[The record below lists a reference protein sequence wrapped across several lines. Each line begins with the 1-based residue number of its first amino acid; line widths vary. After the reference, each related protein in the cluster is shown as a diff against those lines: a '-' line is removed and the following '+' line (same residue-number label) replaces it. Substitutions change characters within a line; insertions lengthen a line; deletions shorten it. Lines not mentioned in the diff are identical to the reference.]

1 MVKDSGKVSTL
12 RHHYQDDLEAFT
24 WSALVAIG
32 IATQDRKINSKMSEH
47 LFIMHWLTIAKKRK
61 LFSRSIVNEL
71 QWLIDEGKKKS
82 LNAQLKFKIE
92 YLYSTSSGDVTMQ
105 NDYFK
110 FTHTIEVLR
119 NNGWESFLLT
129 PEKWRDLHE
138 KIKVRDGNFIFM
150 DDTRLQECFGIQG
163 EIVNPFCIRV
173 YGDVAFAKLTFIKHN
188 LAVEFVK
195 HISNE
200 FYHFHFLQVSNA

>member
-1 MVKDSGKVSTL
+1 MVRDSGRVSTL
-12 RHHYQDDLEAFT
+12 RHHYQDDLETFT

-32 IATQDRKINSKMSEH
+32 IAIKVHKIYSKMSEH
-47 LFIMHWLTIAKKRK
+47 LFIMHWLAIAKKRK
-61 LFSRSIVNEL
+61 IFSKSIVSEL

-82 LNAQLKFKIE
+82 INAQLKFKIE
-92 YLYSTSSGDVTMQ
+92 YLYATSSGDVTMQ

-129 PEKWRDLHE
+129 PEKWQGLHE
-138 KIKVRDGNFIFM
+138 SIKVRKGDFIFM
-150 DDTRLQECFGIQG
+150 DDARLQECFGVQG
-163 EIVNPFCIRV
+163 EIVKPFCIRV
-173 YGDVAFAKLTFIKHN
+173 YGDVEFAKLTFIKHN
-188 LAVEFVK
+188 LPVEFVK

-200 FYHFHFLQVSNA
+200 FHYFNFLSVK

>member
-1 MVKDSGKVSTL
+1 MVRDSGRVSTL
-12 RHHYQDDLEAFT
+12 RHHYQDDLETFT

-32 IATQDRKINSKMSEH
+32 IAIKDHKIYSKMSEH
-47 LFIMHWLTIAKKRK
+47 LFIMHWLAIAKKRK
-61 LFSRSIVNEL
+61 IFSKSIVSEL

-82 LNAQLKFKIE
+82 INAQLKFKIE
-92 YLYSTSSGDVTMQ
+92 YLYATSSGDVTMQ

-129 PEKWRDLHE
+129 PEKWQGLHE
-138 KIKVRDGNFIFM
+138 SIKVRKGDFIFM
-150 DDTRLQECFGIQG
+150 DDARLQECFGVQG
-163 EIVNPFCIRV
+163 EIVKPFCIRV
-173 YGDVAFAKLTFIKHN
+173 YGDVEFAKLTFIKHN
-188 LAVEFVK
+188 LPVEFVK

-200 FYHFHFLQVSNA
+200 FHYFNFLSFK

>member
-1 MVKDSGKVSTL
+1 MVRDSGRVSTL
-12 RHHYQDDLEAFT
+12 RHHYQYDLETFT

-32 IATQDRKINSKMSEH
+32 IAIKDHKIYSKMSEH
-47 LFIMHWLTIAKKRK
+47 LFIMHWLAIAKKRK
-61 LFSRSIVNEL
+61 IFSKSIVSEL

-82 LNAQLKFKIE
+82 INAQLKFKIE
-92 YLYSTSSGDVTMQ
+92 YLYATSSGDVTMQ

-129 PEKWRDLHE
+129 PEKWQGLHE
-138 KIKVRDGNFIFM
+138 SIKVRTGDFIFM
-150 DDTRLQECFGIQG
+150 DDARLQECFGVQG
-163 EIVNPFCIRV
+163 EIVKPFCIRV
-173 YGDVAFAKLTFIKHN
+173 YGDVEFAKLTFIKHN
-188 LAVEFVK
+188 LPVEFVK

-200 FYHFHFLQVSNA
+200 FHYFNFLSVK

>member
-1 MVKDSGKVSTL
+1 MVRDSGRVSTL
-12 RHHYQDDLEAFT
+12 RHHYQDDLETFT

-32 IATQDRKINSKMSEH
+32 IAIKDHKIYSKMSEH
-47 LFIMHWLTIAKKRK
+47 LFIIHWLAIAKKRK
-61 LFSRSIVNEL
+61 IFSKRIVSEL

-92 YLYSTSSGDVTMQ
+92 YLYATSSGDVTMQ

-129 PEKWRDLHE
+129 PEKWQGLHE
-138 KIKVRDGNFIFM
+138 SIKVRKGDFIFM
-150 DDTRLQECFGIQG
+150 DDARLQECFGVQG
-163 EIVNPFCIRV
+163 EIVKPFCIRV
-173 YGDVAFAKLTFIKHN
+173 YGDVEFAKLTFIKHN
-188 LAVEFVK
+188 LPVEFVK

-200 FYHFHFLQVSNA
+200 FHYFNFLSVK

>member
-1 MVKDSGKVSTL
+1 MVRDSGRVSTL
-12 RHHYQDDLEAFT
+12 RHHYQDDLETFT

-32 IATQDRKINSKMSEH
+32 IAIKDHKIYSKMSEH
-47 LFIMHWLTIAKKRK
+47 LFIMHWLAIAKKRK
-61 LFSRSIVNEL
+61 IFSKRIVSEL

-92 YLYSTSSGDVTMQ
+92 YLYATSSGDVTMQ

-129 PEKWRDLHE
+129 PEKWQGLHE
-138 KIKVRDGNFIFM
+138 SIKVRKGDFIFM
-150 DDTRLQECFGIQG
+150 DDARLQECFGVQG
-163 EIVNPFCIRV
+163 EIVKPFCIRV
-173 YGDVAFAKLTFIKHN
+173 YGDVEFAKLTFIKHN
-188 LAVEFVK
+188 LPVEFVK

-200 FYHFHFLQVSNA
+200 FHYFNFLSVK

>member
-1 MVKDSGKVSTL
+1 MVRDSGRVSTL
-12 RHHYQDDLEAFT
+12 RHHYQDDLETFT

-32 IATQDRKINSKMSEH
+32 IAIKDHKIYSKMSEH
-47 LFIMHWLTIAKKRK
+47 LFIMHWLAIAKKRK
-61 LFSRSIVNEL
+61 IFSKSIVSEL

-92 YLYSTSSGDVTMQ
+92 YLYATSSGDVTMQ

-110 FTHTIEVLR
+110 FTHTIEGLR

-129 PEKWRDLHE
+129 PEKWQGLHE
-138 KIKVRDGNFIFM
+138 SIKVRKGDFIFM
-150 DDTRLQECFGIQG
+150 DDARLQECFGVQG
-163 EIVNPFCIRV
+163 EIVKPFCIRV
-173 YGDVAFAKLTFIKHN
+173 YGDVEFAKLTFIKHN
-188 LAVEFVK
+188 LPVEFVK

-200 FYHFHFLQVSNA
+200 FHYFNFLSVK

>member
-1 MVKDSGKVSTL
+1 VVRDSGKVSTL

-32 IATQDRKINSKMSEH
+32 IAIRDRKIHSKMSEH
-47 LFIMHWLTIAKKRK
+47 LFIMQWLAIAKKRK
-61 LFSRSIVNEL
+61 LFSRNVINEL

-92 YLYSTSSGDVTMQ
+92 YLYSTSSGDVSMQ

-138 KIKVRDGNFIFM
+138 KIKVREGNFIFM
-150 DDTRLQECFGIQG
+150 DDTRLQACFGVQG
-163 EIVNPFCIRV
+163 EIVKPFCIRV
-173 YGDVAFAKLTFIKHN
+173 YGDVEFAKLTFIKHN
-188 LAVEFVK
+188 LPAEFVGDAANLL
-195 HISNE
+195 I
-200 FYHFHFLQVSNA
+200 

>member
-1 MVKDSGKVSTL
+1 MVRDSGRVSTL
-12 RHHYQDDLEAFT
+12 RHHYQDDLETFT

-32 IATQDRKINSKMSEH
+32 IAIKDHKIYSKMSEH
-47 LFIMHWLTIAKKRK
+47 LFIMHWLAIAKKRK
-61 LFSRSIVNEL
+61 VFSKSIVSEL

-82 LNAQLKFKIE
+82 INAQLKFKIE
-92 YLYSTSSGDVTMQ
+92 YLYATSSGDVTMQ

-129 PEKWRDLHE
+129 PEKWQGLHE
-138 KIKVRDGNFIFM
+138 SIKVRKGDFIFM
-150 DDTRLQECFGIQG
+150 DDARLQECFGVQG
-163 EIVNPFCIRV
+163 EIVKPFCIRV
-173 YGDVAFAKLTFIKHN
+173 YGDVEFAKLTFIKHN
-188 LAVEFVK
+188 LPVEFVK

-200 FYHFHFLQVSNA
+200 FHYFNFLSVK

>member
-1 MVKDSGKVSTL
+1 MVRDSGRVSTL
-12 RHHYQDDLEAFT
+12 RHHYQDDLETFT

-32 IATQDRKINSKMSEH
+32 IAIKDHKIYSKMSEH
-47 LFIMHWLTIAKKRK
+47 LFIMHWLAIAKKRK
-61 LFSRSIVNEL
+61 IFSKSIVSEL

-82 LNAQLKFKIE
+82 INAQLKFKIE
-92 YLYSTSSGDVTMQ
+92 YLYATSSGDVTMQ

-129 PEKWRDLHE
+129 PEKWQGLHE
-138 KIKVRDGNFIFM
+138 SIKVRKGDFIFM
-150 DDTRLQECFGIQG
+150 DDARLQECFGVQG
-163 EIVNPFCIRV
+163 EIVKPFCIRV
-173 YGDVAFAKLTFIKHN
+173 YGDVEFAKLTFIKHN
-188 LAVEFVK
+188 LPVEFVK

-200 FYHFHFLQVSNA
+200 FHYFNFLSIK

>member
-1 MVKDSGKVSTL
+1 MVRDSGRVSTL
-12 RHHYQDDLEAFT
+12 RHHYQDDLETFT

-32 IATQDRKINSKMSEH
+32 IAIKDHKIYSKMSEH
-47 LFIMHWLTIAKKRK
+47 LFIMHWLAIAKKRK
-61 LFSRSIVNEL
+61 IFSKSIISEL

-82 LNAQLKFKIE
+82 INAQLKFKIE
-92 YLYSTSSGDVTMQ
+92 YLYATSSGDVTMQ

-129 PEKWRDLHE
+129 PEKWQGLHE
-138 KIKVRDGNFIFM
+138 SIKVRKGDFIFM
-150 DDTRLQECFGIQG
+150 DDARLQECFGVQG
-163 EIVNPFCIRV
+163 EIVKPFCIRV
-173 YGDVAFAKLTFIKHN
+173 YGDVEFAKLTFIKHN
-188 LAVEFVK
+188 LPVEFVK

-200 FYHFHFLQVSNA
+200 FHYFNFLSVK

>member
-1 MVKDSGKVSTL
+1 MVRDSGRVSTL
-12 RHHYQDDLEAFT
+12 RHHYQDDLETFT

-32 IATQDRKINSKMSEH
+32 IAIKDHKIYSKMSEH
-47 LFIMHWLTIAKKRK
+47 LFIMHWLAIAKKRK
-61 LFSRSIVNEL
+61 IFSKSIVSEL

-82 LNAQLKFKIE
+82 INAQLKFKIE
-92 YLYSTSSGDVTMQ
+92 YLYATSSGDVIMQ

-129 PEKWRDLHE
+129 PEKWQGLHE
-138 KIKVRDGNFIFM
+138 SIKVRKGDFIFM
-150 DDTRLQECFGIQG
+150 DDARLQECFGVQG
-163 EIVNPFCIRV
+163 EIVKPFCIRV
-173 YGDVAFAKLTFIKHN
+173 YGDVEFAKLTFIKHN
-188 LAVEFVK
+188 LPVEFVK

-200 FYHFHFLQVSNA
+200 FHYFNFLSVK

>member
-1 MVKDSGKVSTL
+1 MVRDSGRVSTL
-12 RHHYQDDLEAFT
+12 RHHYQDGLETFT

-32 IATQDRKINSKMSEH
+32 IAIKDHKIYSKMSEH
-47 LFIMHWLTIAKKRK
+47 LFIMHWLAIAKKRK
-61 LFSRSIVNEL
+61 IFSKSIVSEL

-82 LNAQLKFKIE
+82 INAQLKFKIE
-92 YLYSTSSGDVTMQ
+92 YLYATSSGDVTMQ

-129 PEKWRDLHE
+129 PEKWQGLHE
-138 KIKVRDGNFIFM
+138 SIKVRKGDFIFM
-150 DDTRLQECFGIQG
+150 DDARLQECFGVQG
-163 EIVNPFCIRV
+163 EIVKPFCIRV
-173 YGDVAFAKLTFIKHN
+173 YGDVEFAKLTFIKHN
-188 LAVEFVK
+188 LPVEFVK

-200 FYHFHFLQVSNA
+200 FHYFNFLSVK

>member
-1 MVKDSGKVSTL
+1 MVRDSGRVSTL
-12 RHHYQDDLEAFT
+12 RHHYQDDLETFT

-32 IATQDRKINSKMSEH
+32 IAIKDHKIYSKMSEH
-47 LFIMHWLTIAKKRK
+47 LFIMHWLAIAKKRK
-61 LFSRSIVNEL
+61 IFSKSIVSEL

-82 LNAQLKFKIE
+82 INAQLKFKIE
-92 YLYSTSSGDVTMQ
+92 YLYATSSGDLTMQ

-129 PEKWRDLHE
+129 PEKWQGLHE
-138 KIKVRDGNFIFM
+138 SIKVRKGDFIFM
-150 DDTRLQECFGIQG
+150 DDARLQECFGVQG
-163 EIVNPFCIRV
+163 EIVKPFCIRV
-173 YGDVAFAKLTFIKHN
+173 YGDVEFAKLTFIKHN
-188 LAVEFVK
+188 LPVEFVK

-200 FYHFHFLQVSNA
+200 FHYFNFLSVK

>member
-1 MVKDSGKVSTL
+1 MVRDSGRVSTL
-12 RHHYQDDLEAFT
+12 RHHYQDDLETFT

-32 IATQDRKINSKMSEH
+32 IAIKDHKIYSKMSEH
-47 LFIMHWLTIAKKRK
+47 LFIMHWLAIAKKRK
-61 LFSRSIVNEL
+61 IFSKSIVSEL

-82 LNAQLKFKIE
+82 INAQLKFKIE
-92 YLYSTSSGDVTMQ
+92 YLYATSSGDVTMQ

-129 PEKWRDLHE
+129 PEKWQDLHE
-138 KIKVRDGNFIFM
+138 KIKVRKGDFIFM
-150 DDTRLQECFGIQG
+150 DDARLQECFGVQG
-163 EIVNPFCIRV
+163 EIVKPFCIRV
-173 YGDVAFAKLTFIKHN
+173 YGDVEFAKLTFIKHN
-188 LAVEFVK
+188 LPVEFVK

-200 FYHFHFLQVSNA
+200 FHYFNFLSVK